1 MHTEITAILIVAD
14 DKNDLWPLESPRFP
28 FACLPFFGGLTLLE
42 SAWQRLCRMTAA
54 DHIWLLCPPDA
65 CALAADLLP
74 EADREKI
81 IPNEL
86 GTLEAL
92 FRLSLMLRERY
103 AADLMLITRA
113 AMVAGDEEIFTHSIQ
128 NAIRLAR
135 ASDCLIA
142 CGVPAKEAR
151 IGYDY
156 IIAGEARLGANPAE
170 GRDVREFIINANG
183 REAAYA
189 MKSGNAW
196 WNTGIYTWANATF
209 LSEYEAHSHEFA
221 AEPEHRESSSL
232 EEALLIRTKNLILF
246 GLSLVFSPLRNYED
260 IARYVRGDAAHN
272 LGVGKIAFHNSKSCL
287 AYNTADRLLVASGLQ
302 DTLLV
307 QTEDAVFVCPRGD
320 EGKIREIMEELANRR
335 VQRHEKT

>member
-1 MHTEITAILIVAD
+1 MHAGITAILIVAD

-28 FACLPFFGGLTLLE
+28 FACRPFFGGLTLLE
-42 SAWQRLCRMTAA
+42 SAWQRLCGITAA

-65 CALAADLLP
+65 CALAAGLLP
-74 EADREKI
+74 DADKEKI

-92 FRLSLMLRERY
+92 SRLSLMLRERALR
-103 AADLMLITRA
+103 AADLILVTRA
-113 AMVAGDEEIFTHSIQ
+113 AMVAGDEEAFAHSVQ

-151 IGYDY
+151 TGYDY
-156 IIAGEARLGANPAE
+156 IIAGEARLGDNPAE
-170 GRDVREFIINANG
+170 GRDVREFIINAG
-183 REAAYA
+183 VREAAYA

-196 WNTGIYTWANATF
+196 WNASVYVWANAVF

-221 AEPEHRESSSL
+221 AEPESRESSSL
-232 EEALLIRTKNLILF
+232 EEALLARTKNLILF
-246 GLSLVFSPLRNYED
+246 GTSLVFSPLRNYED
-260 IARYVRGDAAHN
+260 IARYIRGDAARN
-272 LGVGKIAFHNSKSCL
+272 MGVGKIAFHNAKSCL
-287 AYNTADRLLVASGLQ
+287 AYNATERLLVVSGLQ

-307 QTEDAVFVCPRGD
+307 QTEDAVFACPRGD
-320 EGKIREIMEELANRR
+320 EGRIREIMGQLANRDPR
-335 VQRHEKT
+335 